1 MVDIPASTWT
11 FAGLVFLAVTLGFIS
26 LALLW
31 DWVRE
36 LVRRRAVRRQL
47 ERTLREGMPSEAAQD
62 ALFRGMPGADVQW
75 LQAIAAHVPQLRDL
89 ERLLQQ
95 AGLQWG
101 AHSFLLLAGSLAIGL
116 TLLCRIT
123 GQPWAITAPCGAL
136 GLLAPFVYVRRRRA
150 ARFRAFEELLPD
162 AVDLLARA
170 IRAGHPLSAGL
181 KMIAEEAPEP
191 VGGEFRR
198 VFEEQRFGLPTEDAL
213 LGLTQRIDLV
223 DVRILVTAILIQR
236 EVGGNLAEILDKISH
251 TIRARFGIRRQLR
264 VYTAQGRFSGYV
276 LAVLPIAVGSL
287 IFLVNPDYVM
297 TLFREP
303 AGRTLLVTAAVM
315 QLLGY
320 LWIRRIVNIE
330 I

>member
-62 ALFRGMPGADVQW
+62 ALFRGMAGADVQW
-75 LQAIAAHVPQLRDL
+75 LQAIASHVPPWRDL

-162 AVDLLARA
+162 AV
-170 IRAGHPLSAGL
+170 
-181 KMIAEEAPEP
+181 
-191 VGGEFRR
+191 
-198 VFEEQRFGLPTEDAL
+198 
-213 LGLTQRIDLV
+213 
-223 DVRILVTAILIQR
+223 
-236 EVGGNLAEILDKISH
+236 
-251 TIRARFGIRRQLR
+251 
-264 VYTAQGRFSGYV
+264 
-276 LAVLPIAVGSL
+276 
-287 IFLVNPDYVM
+287 
-297 TLFREP
+297 
-303 AGRTLLVTAAVM
+303 
-315 QLLGY
+315 
-320 LWIRRIVNIE
+320 
-330 I
+330 